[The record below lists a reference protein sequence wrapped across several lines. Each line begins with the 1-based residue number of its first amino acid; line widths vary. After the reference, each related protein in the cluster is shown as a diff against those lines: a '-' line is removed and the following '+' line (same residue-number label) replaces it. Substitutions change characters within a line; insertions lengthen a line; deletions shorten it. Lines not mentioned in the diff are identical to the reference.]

1 MGHLSSG
8 MSGLQLLL
16 LLLLLLQLLLL
27 LLWLELRLLLPE
39 KLESLLLPE
48 KLEGELEELEA
59 IVEEELEATAQRGK
73 ARLESLLLLPEKRE
87 EELEEVVVVVVVVAT
102 FEAKRLST
110 KAWMVHLL
118 SQQNRSIKKKVPKR
132 KQIVF

>member
-1 MGHLSSG
+1 M
-8 MSGLQLLL
+8 QLL

-59 IVEEELEATAQRGK
+59 IVEEELEATAQGGK

-87 EELEEVVVVVVVVAT
+87 EELEEVVVVVVVVVAT